1 MRFIM
6 SKNMT
11 GKQKKSLA
19 RILLT
24 ALLLI
29 ALQFVPGTGTGQMV
43 LYLVP
48 YFLIAYDILGKAAKG
63 IRNGQVFDENFLMA
77 VASIGAFL
85 LRFMTRAVIAWKLLP
100 WCFSIRWG
108 SFLKAMPWAGAAG
121 ISAS

>member
-29 ALQFVPGTGTGQMV
+29 VLQFVPVTGTGQMV

-48 YFLIAYDILGKAAKG
+48 
-63 IRNGQVFDENFLMA
+63 
-77 VASIGAFL
+77 
-85 LRFMTRAVIAWKLLP
+85 
-100 WCFSIRWG
+100 
-108 SFLKAMPWAGAAG
+108 
-121 ISAS
+121 

>member
-1 MRFIM
+1 M

-29 ALQFVPGTGTGQMV
+29 ALQFMPVIGSGQMA

-48 YFLIAYDILGKAAKG
+48 YLLIAYDILGKAY
-63 IRNGQVFDENFLMA
+63 R
-77 VASIGAFL
+77 S
-85 LRFMTRAVIAWKLLP
+85 RT
-100 WCFSIRWG
+100 
-108 SFLKAMPWAGAAG
+108 
-121 ISAS
+121 